1 MNDDNAQARMTV
13 TGKIVEYL
21 HGEGSLVPL
30 DTAGHASAIAQV
42 LSNAGLLIDPSFQVA
57 ISPERLNEFKHAETT
72 LAALGV
78 AGVDNWEGYDDA
90 IASLH
95 NEDLVE

>member
-30 DTAGHASAIAQV
+30 DTAGHASAIAQQ

-57 ISPERLNEFKHAETT
+57 ISPERLNELKHAEVT
-72 LAALGV
+72 LAALSA
-78 AGVDNWEGYDDA
+78 AGVNNWEGYDDA
-90 IASLH
+90 ISSLH
-95 NEDLVE
+95 SDDVVE